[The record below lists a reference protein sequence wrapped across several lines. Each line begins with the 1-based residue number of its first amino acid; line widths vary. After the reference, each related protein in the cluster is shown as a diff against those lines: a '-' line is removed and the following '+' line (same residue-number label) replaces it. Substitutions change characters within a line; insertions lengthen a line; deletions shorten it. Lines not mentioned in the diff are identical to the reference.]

1 MIMRVWY
8 QTWCIQAIK
17 QNANERSR
25 RRRNNKKTVTKKLLE
40 LFDFAISHF
49 TCICDYCSTHSQVF
63 VGYINIKVAVR
74 CLLLL
79 SVGYICVGMKM
90 FAHHS
95 YYIGAAYVS
104 WAFVFASFRAQ
115 NQIVD
120 VFLNWPAAVHTQ
132 LRIMK
137 KTNWINNEGSKIK
150 TMQ

>member
-63 VGYINIKVAVR
+63 VGYINIIVAVSVSVALVCWLHLCRYENVRSSQLLYR
-74 CLLLL
+74 C
-79 SVGYICVGMKM
+79 CVCQLGFRIRIISSSKPNCWCV
-90 FAHHS
+90 FELT
-95 YYIGAAYVS
+95 GRCAYT
-104 WAFVFASFRAQ
+104 APH
-115 NQIVD
+115 NEENK
-120 VFLNWPAAVHTQ
+120 LN
-132 LRIMK
+132 K
-137 KTNWINNEGSKIK
+137 
-150 TMQ
+150 